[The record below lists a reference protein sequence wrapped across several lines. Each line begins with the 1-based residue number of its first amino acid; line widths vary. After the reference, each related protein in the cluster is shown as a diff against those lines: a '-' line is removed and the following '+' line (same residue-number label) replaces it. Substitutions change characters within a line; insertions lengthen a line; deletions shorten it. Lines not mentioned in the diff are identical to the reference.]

1 MIRDQKYSNSRWEKN
16 HLILMV
22 PGKTTMKDNIA
33 TFKKY
38 TSKKASR

>member
-1 MIRDQKYSNSRWEKN
+1 MGKN

-22 PGKTTMKDNIA
+22 PGKTTMNDAIA

-38 TSKKASR
+38 TIE